1 MRLLRS
7 KGALFNVRADFQYI
21 APVASKSYARFKSCQ
36 NWVKNNHHASLV
48 LIRHGFCTKFQY
60 LEAFCSFSLVYLQIV
75 SFNFAVNSTKINPF
89 SASKCFFQFARDFDE
104 KCLHRIKSCYSR
116 AFNLE
121 FTVICYK
128 KILLKSPI
136 PINLGL
142 FIKECEIC
150 CI

>member
-60 LEAFCSFSLVYLQIV
+60 SEAFCSFSLVYLQIV
-75 SFNFAVNSTKINPF
+75 AFNFAVNSTKINPF
-89 SASKCFFQFARDFDE
+89 SASKYF
-104 KCLHRIKSCYSR
+104 
-116 AFNLE
+116 FNLRE
-121 FTVICYK
+121 TLMKSVYIELNLVTPGLLIWNLLSSVIRK
-128 KILLKSPI
+128 FLLKVRYQ
-136 PINLGL
+136 
-142 FIKECEIC
+142 
-150 CI
+150 